1 MIEFTVLIPVLSNA
15 GEAFSPE
22 HDSVFEAFLLDRFG
36 GFSRAPG
43 LVAGAWI
50 GEGGFTYRDASRAYV
65 VALSSVIEASK
76 LGEVITFARLHYE
89 QEAIYLRYLGLSEVI

>member
-1 MIEFTVLIPVLSNA
+1 MEFTVLIPVVSNE

-36 GFSRAPG
+36 GFSRQPG

-50 GEGGFTYRDASRAYV
+50 GEGGFAYRDASRAYV
-65 VALSSVIEASK
+65 VALSSILEAGK
-76 LGEVITFARLHYE
+76 LAEVVAFAKSHYR
-89 QEAIYLRYLGLSEVI
+89 QEAIYLRYLGLSEVL

>member
-1 MIEFTVLIPVLSNA
+1 MIEFQVLIPVLSNA

-22 HDSVFEAFLLDRFG
+22 HDAVFEAYLLDRFG

-50 GEGGFTYRDASRAYV
+50 GEGGFAYRDASRVYV
-65 VALSSVIEASK
+65 VALSSVIEAGR
-76 LGEVITFARLHYE
+76 LREVVDFAKTHYS
-89 QEAIYLRYLGLSEVI
+89 QEAIYLRYLGLSEIL